1 MPNLYSFGLAD
12 YYVLKTAGILIAA
25 AVFFAAFLW
34 VLKGKE
40 RLDLKNLMF
49 LCLWTLLTAVMFLP
63 GMHERYDYPS
73 SLLLSVYA
81 LAYRE
86 KKILLCALLV
96 NLIDLMTYCS
106 FLFYTTLL
114 PPDLLVLPYLF
125 VYLQVT
131 LKLRHVLLDR
141 EV

>member
-1 MPNLYSFGLAD
+1 
-12 YYVLKTAGILIAA
+12 
-25 AVFFAAFLW
+25 
-34 VLKGKE
+34 
-40 RLDLKNLMF
+40 
-49 LCLWTLLTAVMFLP
+49 MFLP

-131 LKLRHVLLDR
+131 LKLHHVLLDR